1 MKNPTRDR
9 LVEAAR
15 TLFWEHGYTATG
27 IAQILEEAGAGSGS
41 LYYFFPTKEDL
52 LLAVLEW
59 YRENLGPA
67 VVEPVLARVSDPI
80 ERIFG
85 ILDGYRQG
93 LLATGFARG
102 CPIGN
107 LALELAD
114 SHPAARELLAT
125 NFNGWRKAIER
136 CLAEASGRLP
146 GPLDREALALF
157 VLTTMEGAVMM
168 ARAYRSIEPFDAAV
182 TQLRDYFDRLL
193 RDGTDWSAPRPAAPA
208 PSRSKTR
215 TRTKSRSK
223 SRPRSGPDASGQ
235 KGGLS

>member
-1 MKNPTRDR
+1 MKQATRDR
-9 LVEAAR
+9 LVEVAR

-27 IAQILEEAGAGSGS
+27 IAQILKGADAGSGS

-93 LLATGFARG
+93 LLATDFHRG

-114 SHPAARELLAT
+114 SHPAARELLAV
-125 NFNGWRKAIER
+125 NFSGWRKAIEL
-136 CLAEASGRLP
+136 CLADAEGRLP
-146 GPLDREALALF
+146 DSVDREQLALF
-157 VLTTMEGAVMM
+157 VLTTMEGAVML
-168 ARAYRSIEPFDAAV
+168 ARTYRCVEPYDAAV

-193 RDGTDWSAPRPAAPA
+193 RDGTDWSAPRPSATVPA
-208 PSRSKTR
+208 P
-215 TRTKSRSK
+215 K
-223 SRPRSGPDASGQ
+223 SRPRRKSKPRTGSKHSSKTG
-235 KGGLS
+235 KGGSS